1 MHLPREPP
9 FARHPRVKP
18 GNDACSI
25 ANSCAG
31 HTFAERRGAFSEIDY
46 PLDPG
51 QYPAHSPIKRFLE
64 EKGMDIRKI
73 TEELS
78 VAPQIR
84 ADDVAAIA
92 AAGFRAVICNRP
104 DGESS
109 DQPCCED
116 IEVAVKAFGMAW
128 RMQPVRSGGVTQAD
142 ADAFG
147 ALMAELPKPVL
158 AYCRSGT
165 RCATLWCLSQAGKR
179 PLPDILQH
187 ARSAGYDM
195 AAVMER
201 AMGATT

>member
-1 MHLPREPP
+1 
-9 FARHPRVKP
+9 
-18 GNDACSI
+18 
-25 ANSCAG
+25 
-31 HTFAERRGAFSEIDY
+31 
-46 PLDPG
+46 
-51 QYPAHSPIKRFLE
+51 
-64 EKGMDIRKI
+64 MDIRKI

-78 VAPQIR
+78 VAPQIH
-84 ADDVAAIA
+84 ADDVSAIA

-116 IEVAVKAFGMAW
+116 IEAAVKAAGMVW

-165 RCATLWCLSQAGKR
+165 RCTTLWCLSEAAKR
-179 PLPDILQH
+179 PLPDILER

-195 AAVMER
+195 AAVMDR
-201 AMGATT
+201 ATGLSA